1 MSDNELFAVIEHI
14 EKVLPQYKGEDLCK
28 RIIRLEGERIDHAA
42 QMLGEKWNGRFSEA
56 HIEIIARTYAEAV
69 RRVVVKATQDTQE

>member
-1 MSDNELFAVIEHI
+1 MSDDELFVVIEHVERI
-14 EKVLPQYKGEDLCK
+14 LPQFKDQDLCK

-69 RRVVVKATQDTQE
+69 RRVVQKASQP